1 MTSLLFLL
9 LSIAM
14 GLAWRGH
21 RRAGVALF
29 ALAALLSLV
38 WLKHHLTD
46 ALALE
51 F

>member
-9 LSIAM
+9 LAIAM

-29 ALAALLSLV
+29 AIAALLSLA
-38 WLKHHLTD
+38 WLNHHMTD
-46 ALALE
+46 PLALD